1 MRYVLGFD
9 GGGTKT
15 DCVLMDEAGN
25 ILARGRSGPS
35 NPARVSAEQALANLQ
50 AAALDAF
57 LHAAADSLPNHA
69 TTPRS
74 FSAVV
79 AGLAGAAQPDIAEKM
94 RALVQTGFPGASL
107 KLCTDLELAL
117 YAAGDAPAIV
127 LVAGTGSAAIGR
139 DAHGQVARAG
149 GNGPLLGDEGSAYD
163 IGRRA
168 VRAALRAVD
177 ETSHDSALGK
187 QILRQLG
194 CAAWPA
200 VQLRVSTAA
209 DEVFP
214 RVFPV
219 VTAAADAGD
228 NTARMLLTDAARDL
242 AALVKI
248 VVGRLRLGK
257 LDFLLAKT
265 GGIFGRS
272 LFLDATLD
280 ELLREAAP
288 NARIAPLPMAPAE
301 AAAHL
306 ALRLIS
312 SAEFAGN

>member
-15 DCVLMDEAGN
+15 DCVLMDEVGN
-25 ILARGRSGPS
+25 ILARSRSGPS
-35 NPARVSAEQALANLQ
+35 NPARMGTEAALANLQ

-57 LHAAADSLPNHA
+57 LHAAADSLPSHA

-74 FSAVV
+74 FSSVV
-79 AGLAGAAQPDIAEKM
+79 AGLAGAAQPDVAEKM
-94 RALVQTGFPGASL
+94 RALLQTGFPGASL

-117 YAAGDAPAIV
+117 HATGDGPAIV
-127 LVAGTGSAAIGR
+127 LVAGTGSAASGR
-139 DAHGQVARAG
+139 DAHGRIARAG
-149 GNGPLLGDEGSAYD
+149 GNGPWLGDEGSAYD

-168 VRAALRAVD
+168 VRAALRAFD
-177 ETSHDSALGK
+177 ETGDDSALGK

-200 VQLRVSTAA
+200 VQQRVSTAT

-242 AALVKI
+242 AALVNI
-248 VVGRLRLGK
+248 VVGRLGLGK

-272 LFLDATLD
+272 SFLDAKLD
-280 ELLREAAP
+280 QLLQEMAP

-301 AAAHL
+301 AAAQL

-312 SAEFAGN
+312 SAELAGN

>member
-69 TTPRS
+69 TPRS

-127 LVAGTGSAAIGR
+127 LV
-139 DAHGQVARAG
+139 DAHGQIARAG

-177 ETSHDSALGK
+177 ETGHDSALGK

-272 LFLDATLD
+272 SFLDATLD
-280 ELLREAAP
+280 ELLRETAP